1 MATKG
6 ETNDIYCDL
15 CQGRHITKQ
24 AVEYCP
30 RCEEALCADCIDHH
44 KLSKATKTHQ
54 TIPINEYKNLPIFIQ
69 QIKQYCD
76 DHGDISEFHCPTHDV
91 VCCKRC
97 ITSSHRECKDIII
110 IEDLLETSVSST
122 ALDNLEQTLQDVGSH
137 LEIVIADRQKNL
149 VELKKQKNNIS
160 RIVKEKREEIMNFL
174 DKLERKML
182 DKISVIENKTRQQ
195 IEKLIEELSAKQ
207 QAVKTLIKD
216 IELTKKYASSV
227 QIFMGTRQLQEP
239 VSSLE
244 KYIQVAYDRDRI

>member
-1 MATKG
+1 
-6 ETNDIYCDL
+6 
-15 CQGRHITKQ
+15 
-24 AVEYCP
+24 
-30 RCEEALCADCIDHH
+30 
-44 KLSKATKTHQ
+44 
-54 TIPINEYKNLPIFIQ
+54 
-69 QIKQYCD
+69 
-76 DHGDISEFHCPTHDV
+76 
-91 VCCKRC
+91 
-97 ITSSHRECKDIII
+97 
-110 IEDLLETSVSST
+110 
-122 ALDNLEQTLQDVGSH
+122 
-137 LEIVIADRQKNL
+137 
-149 VELKKQKNNIS
+149 
-160 RIVKEKREEIMNFL
+160 MNFL